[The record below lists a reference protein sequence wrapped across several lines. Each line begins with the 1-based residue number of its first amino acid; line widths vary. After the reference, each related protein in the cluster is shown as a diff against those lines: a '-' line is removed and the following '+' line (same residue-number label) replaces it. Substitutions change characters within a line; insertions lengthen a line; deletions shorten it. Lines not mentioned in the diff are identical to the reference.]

1 MKVGGRNEAG
11 AAGTWHV
18 YARHA
23 LFVPGKDPTRALRI
37 RDDMTVKQVW
47 RRLDRM
53 LRREKL
59 SGEGISMAEWRFDT
73 TVPFFSL
80 VADLRWI
87 ACYAVTGNSEG
98 HYVHVDLIGSEGQRR
113 LVFLC
118 KTFEGMD
125 HAYKIAQRCAEL
137 LGA

>member
-1 MKVGGRNEAG
+1 MKIGGRNKDGEP
-11 AAGTWHV
+11 GTWHV

-23 LFVPGKDPTRALRI
+23 LFVPGKNPSRMLRL
-37 RDDMTVKQVW
+37 RDDMTVKQIW
-47 RRLDRM
+47 RRLDRV
-53 LRREKL
+53 LRRERL
-59 SGEGISMAEWRFDT
+59 SDEGISMAEWRVNT
-73 TVPFFSL
+73 TVPFWAL
-80 VADLRWI
+80 IPNPRWI
-87 ACYAVTGNSEG
+87 ACYAVTGGSEG
-98 HYVHVDLIGSEGQRR
+98 HYVHVDLIGSEEARK